1 MNILICCVSVLLL
14 VFLLI
19 PEDGLDVDIFSLR
32 HFNADCA
39 LLFIKVCQGRGCQP
53 SRLLE

>member
-14 VFLLI
+14 VLLLI
-19 PEDGLDVDIFSLR
+19 PDDGFDVVIFYLS

-39 LLFIKVCQGRGCQP
+39 LLLFKVG
-53 SRLLE
+53 

>member
-14 VFLLI
+14 VLLLI
-19 PEDGLDVDIFSLR
+19 PEDGFYVAIFSLR

-39 LLFIKVCQGRGCQP
+39 LLLIKVG
-53 SRLLE
+53 